1 MDLAPLERAVIEA
14 LVSRWEPGYAELRQQ
29 LASCRARSRETTG
42 VGFYTVLEVGPHAP
56 PAPESVGNPLGHGR
70 GFSDDVYADLE
81 GLRHGAG
88 FTLWLAG
95 GRLATLE
102 GFTYGEPWPGQVEAF
117 AVRLTP
123 MSRPT

>member
-1 MDLAPLERAVIEA
+1 MELAPLERAVIEA
-14 LVSRWEPGYAELRQQ
+14 LVSREEPGYAELRQQ
-29 LASCRARSRETTG
+29 LASCRARSREMTG
-42 VGFYTVLEVGPHAP
+42 VGFYTVLEIRPDAP

-81 GLRHGAG
+81 GLQHGVG
-88 FTLWLAG
+88 FALWLAD

-102 GFTYGEPWPGQVEAF
+102 GFTYDEPWPSEVEAF

-123 MSRPT
+123 I